1 MDNAKVIALVMN
13 KKYKNVNQLT
23 SNDVKALPNF
33 HSKKTEVLESIRSS
47 NIDPDHHM
55 LEINIKTN
63 KNAGETPDELIDSIV
78 NDRENK
84 KIYESKNVFTSF
96 TPIS

>member
-13 KKYKNVNQLT
+13 KKYKIINP
-23 SNDVKALPNF
+23 SNELAKVSL
-33 HSKKTEVLESIRSS
+33 KKTEVLESIRSS
-47 NIDPDHHM
+47 NINPDHHM

-96 TPIS
+96 TPIL